1 LETNFIIFALI
12 TPLLICSFL
21 NLFIAFFFLFKI
33 RTNAVDHKL
42 SLSSSEFDLLQKQY
56 LFLQTQSEIETK
68 RLDTV
73 EKVLSVMLS
82 TTSQRGGDNGFAN

>member
-21 NLFIAFFFLFKI
+21 NLFIAFFFLFKMK
-33 RTNAVDHKL
+33 TNSIDHKL

-56 LFLQTQSEIETK
+56 LFLQTKSETDMR
-68 RLDTV
+68 RLDTI